1 MSRTDDDTWD
11 ITEGVGAT
19 ALGIAAAR
27 AAETDSDNPLIVDPF
42 ARLFLEA
49 AGDRTWTAFF
59 SGTVPEEVA
68 DVDPELPVRMRS
80 GVDYIGSRTKFFDDF
95 FLSATEAGVRQAVI
109 LAAGLDTRVW
119 RLPWP
124 DGTRVYELDQP
135 KVLDFKRATLA
146 GSGAEPAAVLINV
159 PIDLRQDWPKALEQ
173 AGFDASAATAWSAEG
188 LLPFLP
194 ARGQDLLFDRVQA
207 LSAAG
212 SRIAVETFGGDQA
225 NHDGLQRQRAQME
238 RYRVAAADIPKVEDL
253 WYHEDRA
260 DVADWLRRHGW
271 DVTVTTA
278 QELMARNHRGA
289 PEHLRDAIPQS
300 QFVMARR

>member
-59 SGTVPEEVA
+59 SGTVPKEVA
-68 DVDPELPVRMRS
+68 DVDPELPARMRS

-109 LAAGLDTRVW
+109 LAAGLDTRGW

-124 DGTRVYELDQP
+124 EGTRVYELDQP
-135 KVLDFKRATLA
+135 KVLDFKRSTLA
-146 GSGAEPAAVLINV
+146 GSGAEPAADLISV

-194 ARGQDLLFDRVQA
+194 ARAQDLLFDRVQA

-212 SRIAVETFGGDQA
+212 SLIAVETFGGDHA
-225 NHDGLQRQRAQME
+225 NSDGLQRQRAQME

-260 DVADWLRRHGW
+260 DVADWLRRHDW
-271 DVTVTTA
+271 DVTVATA
-278 QELMARNHRGA
+278 QELMARNHRSA
-289 PEHLRDAIPQS
+289 PEQLRDAVPQS
-300 QFVMARR
+300 QFVTARR

>member
-1 MSRTDDDTWD
+1 MSRTDDDAWD
-11 ITEGVGAT
+11 ITESVGVT

-42 ARLFLEA
+42 ARLFLDA
-49 AGDRTWTAFF
+49 VGDRAWTAFF
-59 SGTVPEEVA
+59 SGTVSKEVA
-68 DVDPELPVRMRS
+68 DVDPELSVRMRS
-80 GVDYIGSRTKFFDDF
+80 GVDYISSRTKLFDDF

-109 LAAGLDTRVW
+109 LAAGLDTRAW

-124 DGTRVYELDQP
+124 DETRVYELDQP
-135 KVLDFKRATLA
+135 KVLDFKRSTLA

-173 AGFDASAATAWSAEG
+173 AGYDASAPTAWSAEG

-194 ARGQDLLFDRVQA
+194 ARAQDLLFDRIEV
-207 LSAAG
+207 LSASG
-212 SRIAVETFGGDQA
+212 SWVAVETFGDLLTP
-225 NHDGLQRQRAQME
+225 DGLQRQRAQME
-238 RYRVAAADIPKVEDL
+238 RYRAAATDIPKVEDL
-253 WYHEDRA
+253 WYLEERA

-278 QELMARNHRGA
+278 RELMARNHRSA
-289 PEHLRDAIPQS
+289 PDHLEDAVPQS
-300 QFVMARR
+300 QFITARR

>member
-11 ITEGVGAT
+11 ITESVGAT
-19 ALGIAAAR
+19 ALGVAAAR

-59 SGTVPEEVA
+59 SGTVPKEVA

-80 GVDYIGSRTKFFDDF
+80 GVDYISSRTKFFDDF
-95 FLSATEAGVRQAVI
+95 FLTEADAGVRQAVI
-109 LAAGLDTRVW
+109 LGAGLDTRGW

-135 KVLDFKRATLA
+135 KVLDFKRSTLA
-146 GSGAEPAAVLINV
+146 GSGAEPAADLIDV
-159 PIDLRQDWPKALEQ
+159 PLDLRQDWPKALDQ
-173 AGFDASAATAWSAEG
+173 VGFDASAATAWSAEG

-194 ARGQDLLFDRVQA
+194 AQAQDLLFDRVQA

-212 SRIAVETFGGDQA
+212 SRIAVETFGGDRA
-225 NHDGLQRQRAQME
+225 NPDGLQRQRAQME
-238 RYRVAAADIPKVEDL
+238 RYRVAATDIPKVEDL
-253 WYHEDRA
+253 WYLDDRA

-278 QELMARNHRGA
+278 QELMARNHRSA
-289 PEHLRDAIPQS
+289 PEHLRDAVPQS
-300 QFVMARR
+300 QFVTARR